1 MGSVQF
7 QSRAWDFAERAANN
21 QKWVVNATTGAG
33 QWTRIGDGLNP
44 TFVSNARAR
53 LSALVDGSP
62 RTIVSSSSVPNAGAL
77 APDPVASVVDLSP
90 NDIGKVGEEVVRRA
104 LLANGEIPI
113 RTATITVRLST
124 GEVFDVVPDFFRVA
138 SEDGATVTLDIIESK
153 ASRNALPDLRNLS
166 DNQAVL
172 LDALLRG
179 DDLTITPSSTLLRE
193 LPNGV
198 DRVVIGRFDIQTFL
212 LR

>member
-1 MGSVQF
+1 M
-7 QSRAWDFAERAANN
+7 
-21 QKWVVNATTGAG
+21 NATTGAG

-53 LSALVDGSP
+53 LSALVDGST
-62 RTIVSSSSVPNAGAL
+62 RTTVSSSSVPNAGAL

-90 NDIGKVGEEVVRRA
+90 SDIGKVGEEVVRRA
-104 LLANGEIPI
+104 NGNSLLEK
-113 RTATITVRLST
+113 ATITVRLST
-124 GEVFDVVPDFFRVA
+124 GEVFDVVPDFFRDAGLVN
-138 SEDGATVTLDIIESK
+138 GTQTLDIIESK

-179 DDLTITPSSTLLRE
+179 DDLTI
-193 LPNGV
+193 
-198 DRVVIGRFDIQTFL
+198 
-212 LR
+212 